1 MHYPNGEMEE
11 STESRLYHMII
22 TIDDNT
28 HSGGVSLQQTKER
41 KYQLFFLKLGLSLK

>member
-41 KYQLFFLKLGLSLK
+41 KYIMSQNQFFSQK